1 MLKIKHERTAD
12 MVVAGYRLH
21 KTSTPEQPLLGS
33 LLLGLYDDQGTLQ
46 HVGVSASFTAAR
58 RAALIGELTPL
69 VVDPADHPWGAWQSA
84 ENNSGDRLPGVQSR
98 WSAGKDLS
106 FVTLDPV
113 LVVEVGYDH
122 MEGTRLRHTAQ
133 FKRWRPDRD
142 PTSCGY
148 DQLEEPVGYELGKIL
163 TKREAN

>member
-1 MLKIKHERTAD
+1 MRRHRSTS
-12 MVVAGYRLH
+12 RRPPP
-21 KTSTPEQPLLGS
+21 TSTSPPNGS
-33 LLLGLYDDQGTLQ
+33 PRSK
-46 HVGVSASFTAAR
+46 VPASR

-163 TKREAN
+163 TTREAD